1 MGVRQRKPSDPI
13 GKAEAAI
20 KFARGIKVLGM
31 NRKVVAR
38 PQADIGL

>member
-1 MGVRQRKPSDPI
+1 MGVRQRKSSDPI
-13 GKAEAAI
+13 RKAEAAI
-20 KFARGIKVLGM
+20 KFTRGIKVFGM